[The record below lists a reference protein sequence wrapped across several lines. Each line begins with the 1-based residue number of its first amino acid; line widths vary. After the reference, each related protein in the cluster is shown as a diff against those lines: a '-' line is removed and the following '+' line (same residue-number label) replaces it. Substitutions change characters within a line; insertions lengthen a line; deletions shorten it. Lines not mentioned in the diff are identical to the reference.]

1 MEVSLQVLLSTS
13 IKRKKPSPKLR
24 WIGEEKEAVFLVDD
38 RQVREIKLRSGNVKK
53 TLLKKKNVVS
63 VATSDNGVWL
73 AALHLTGELSL
84 WNKDSDC
91 LQIVPAN
98 DVVSADVSAQGN
110 SLKLHLYV
118 CDDGGRVLLASHTGS
133 VYLWEN
139 TEEKS
144 QLLSQK
150 KRVLPSR
157 WSQIER
163 SENVAF
169 PDVTDKEA
177 TVTAIFIKSEVLGD
191 CCLCTF
197 VFYSGSRLV
206 MTFLALQWCEKD
218 QKQLSAA
225 PYHVHWTQQDCSV
238 LSIAPACAPVK
249 SRGALLALFS
259 RDGLVLTLALNQK
272 DPKETRIL
280 YINTMNL
287 VTVCGSLRGCGSRDQ
302 LIPSRLLRSYWVA
315 DMSWTAGSLFLACI
329 LKRGSLLLLTRMG
342 ELLTLTTSGCSV
354 EFGPAEFIPLHPF
367 IMYRPPVP
375 VPEVSNP
382 GDSLGSVA
390 SESDVT
396 RQRYSVTCHPRL
408 PYIMASD
415 GYMVTALRFAD
426 NLSPQIFMKTLLV
439 DAARRLEDVR
449 QKLQIGKS
457 RKNGMRLRTLS
468 SLQATLL
475 RDPWKTPSGAL
486 STIPSFLQE
495 EEEMCGQLEKLLA
508 QEDSE
513 ESDDYIPA
521 SPADG
526 AYGRAEHGRL
536 EFASMF
542 DTIHASDPSPG
553 KSDVIGELRHA
564 QRALMTAW
572 ATGVSV
578 GGAAQTGTLLHYTVG
593 CLIHFMSILQNPKCP
608 TLKADK
614 PSKKKARGDPWMW
627 YVAIFHQCLTGLYWD
642 VAPRQTVGHVMKLS
656 AETLRLILSQHRT
669 RLSKS
674 LLESFCLLQM
684 MSRSLSAIYTSRLQ
698 SVSSASAVDDAT
710 YLGTPVFQAIK
721 QPVMGSPLQC
731 ILQEPPNIAGDTT
744 KYEKRLAVLWR
755 LLYNHTVWYQTQLRK
770 RISLHRSVQSA
781 SEVQNEERA
790 IGFLLCHIQA
800 ELQTREDQ
808 ISGDLRLLP
817 FTGEEYF
824 LLGSYRESVEFWKKQ
839 LLEVMAR
846 GGRRSE
852 ALQTRYYL
860 ALLYCRLYRYHLND
874 AQGMCDRLVRELLI
888 RSSLLHERRSQEE
901 TPTGPP
907 PPGRRSLAQVHPEA
921 ALAVIRSMGRFM
933 AAYFTNQR
941 LYVFPPHNVS
951 ALAPLHG
958 SADRL
963 PRVVPL
969 QHGLVAGAVRDQN
982 LSSVWT
988 VDYTLELLLVGGLI
1002 SEAAWLANKLGD
1014 WKMSVSMLVAYN
1026 LHRSSVAEQQRAE
1039 FPAMSA
1045 SLSPAHIFQQKLQ
1058 SFLGRP
1064 PSARA
1069 PERGPAEPKQFTDPI
1084 EEEDADLL
1092 FNSVQEMLKAAVMA
1106 DAEIVTET
1114 LQQLMDSAKELSG
1127 KLSGLV
1133 PERLYLPAPPLYCP
1147 QPSSVSEEDPSDFL
1161 LASEK
1166 RSRQRLSGVLQ
1177 RVLLLLRAA
1186 HCSLPAAQWYIKQ
1199 IKRARKI
1206 MQKIRAKA
1214 SLPPLDSLPENLQNY
1229 ANSRTVLLKPGPSG
1243 EATDDL
1249 VSRSVVVCFRELCAL
1264 CWMLHVRERLSLSC
1278 RQYQTARDSGKL
1290 FKTADQV
1297 DSCVVERCF
1306 EALEWACR
1314 MLPFSRA
1321 TNSEELIQDL
1331 ILSLVSELPSV
1342 KKVAEI
1348 MVTAF
1353 PNPEDVRVPLREKY
1367 HSVQQRLRLSRI
1379 RGPHGEET
1387 MSVIIHN
1394 MQRVR
1399 GKALRRVQRNIGL
1412 VETYL
1417 WEPPLDETLGDESR
1431 CYDKYSLGTTSLS
1444 RSTITDLG
1452 RPQIYSDTDTLS
1464 DALTGKEADDRLEC
1478 SFPLDGSAITGKPS
1492 KASNKKLKSKREAR
1506 RESGPSPPRV
1516 GTWEFEC
1523 NDDEYGRFL
1532 DLFLSYLLERDL
1544 LHGGEPGIPFLTSFS
1559 QQLRDHELN
1568 SLVFDVHTTLKRKL
1582 VRAGIGSVFRAGSC
1596 FMLNA
1601 ESLGDSVD
1609 AEGASTQS
1617 RGAAG
1622 PSCAAGP
1629 TIVLGKPLS
1638 AGKRSFPNVVSG
1650 RAVRS
1655 GLFGLQDPRP
1665 KDRDSS
1671 VLSTSVP
1678 STPRQDH
1685 HSYRLIQSKHCTP
1698 NEELGG
1704 ELQAKYSREAK
1715 LVEWLIRWSDR
1726 RLFWITGKAE
1736 LCHDAASAAIRAK
1749 TSSAALLTSIW
1760 LLERPYLGR
1769 TYMHHVPQSETIV
1782 APVIQGTVDPK
1793 LQKKSLEAAE
1803 YLEPESSPPCREQ
1816 ELDDDP
1822 GEENASRASSEISLK
1837 QDQARQPSA
1846 REKSQEGASVLCNH
1860 HRLELHS
1867 ETDDDQ
1873 EEESDA
1879 QRNVKIAVS
1888 IRPVLQKVE
1897 IRSCDS
1903 EHPDPEQEAVPKIR
1917 EASPHGDPPASAR
1930 WSPLAPQSV
1939 SSAAPL
1945 LPPAPTASPDISRN
1959 PQSVPGSE
1967 AVRQLL
1973 QDEMFRLL
1981 QLQQINFMSLM
1992 QVVGS
1997 SFAAVPALQHVLEQT
2012 SQMGRNPVVNPADDL
2027 SAARVIHP
2035 APSQTAA
2042 AEPVPDVQRKADVLQ
2057 TGGAV
2062 DAAEADRN
2070 EQSNKEA
2077 LQKLP
2082 ELRIPPSDGAKIPA
2096 RLGLLST
2103 APPHRLPLVTAPSGP
2118 PMTPTLIRPPVISNP
2133 SGFPLLRL
2141 QSDPQF
2147 LPLNIRPAVRE
2158 AWAPAS
2164 AARKMPTPVPAH
2176 LTQPPGIVAA
2186 NDPIRTQKTQK
2197 WAESVSRRP
2206 PAPPST
2212 SQTTGH
2218 NHQQPQISLFG
2229 SEQNKAGIHL
2239 LHLRSDPVLYTPPAQ
2254 NPGRCAPMLLHLP
2267 KDVPDPSKIV
2277 WLKSNVPQQIQTDVQ
2292 RRDPGVTE
2300 ENRQQLKANLIR
2312 AEDAG
2317 DSIKRKNRRTLK
2329 EKNEKKEKKVSV
2341 SFRPDDSIIACNN
2354 LDEIVRRDEPDPEGG
2369 SDFVI
2374 PFGSFESMLSHQIPE
2389 TPISSMAELH
2399 FLASTMKR
2407 PPDIRDASTN
2417 TDSGSIESHKAVKE
2431 PARKREGSPVVS
2443 PRSGAVV
2450 SPLAAEALPPD
2461 IEEPMPPE
2469 LFLNLQHPHD
2479 GRPEKPLSRIVHN
2492 GDAEEFPERFSDFF
2506 TDPDVPS
2513 SAELHHMAASVT
2525 NAPAP
2530 ERIQHT
2536 DTPEGLQLGAVDGVT
2551 HHLLS
2556 TGLTSAPSSDLTPLA
2571 VRTPRVKRNEAVSR
2585 LKEMNVQLQALQNM
2599 ADGMEQ
2605 DFANTRLLVNTLE
2618 TLTSAA
2624 ELEPIDVPPRRAGAP
2639 LRVFPLRDRPL
2650 GDLNEEEEYD
2660 QTSPVHIGVLER
2672 PLEDLIFSSG
2682 DGDLSTALRRSE
2694 EMDPRVFQDA
2704 LQMSG
2709 LSDIADILGDLM
2721 DGGVS
2726 ASDLGLTPAQAE
2738 NLSRA
2743 KPPGTSRR
2751 SPRERADLLRWM
2763 KKKQK
2768 ERLADHRRRLQ
2779 ELREKEHKPFQQLH
2793 TANTSK
2799 EIREMQQVK
2808 DERDRTLLSDHHGH
2822 RVSDAI
2828 GLMQEMLTEAKQI
2841 PSTGSQPSAPRAA
2854 PSRNPGA
2861 RGAVRSLSADKV
2873 KRRSSSRGETS
2884 QTRSTSSPA
2893 RPQTRGTATFLLPKS
2908 NWEPKLRSRR
2918 APSYSIRRYDPSLPG
2933 DRLSQI
2939 TRRGMLAARNRLNV
2953 HSKNTKPILKAAA
2966 KQMSRQD
2973 KSCKGTSPL
2982 SQLDE
2987 FQLEDDYERDIVSPW
3002 EIPDEIN
3009 RILNTSRNSILSQ
3022 GSLMNEDADLQ
3033 INHPDNSSESTGSIL
3048 SKLDWKAIED
3058 LVAGADSHEM

>member
-1 MEVSLQVLLSTS
+1 MDVSLEVLISTS
-13 IKRKKPSPKLR
+13 IKRKTPSPKLR
-24 WIGEEKEAVFLVDD
+24 WLGEEKEAVFLVDE

-53 TLLKKKNVVS
+53 TLLKKQSVVS
-63 VATSDNGVWL
+63 VATSDNGAWL

-98 DVVSADVSAQGN
+98 DVLSAEVVSAQGS

-118 CDDGGRVLLASHTGS
+118 SDDGSRVLLAAPTGS

-157 WSQIER
+157 WSGIER
-163 SENVAF
+163 SESVAF
-169 PDVTDKEA
+169 PSVTDKEA
-177 TVTAIFIKSEVLGD
+177 AVAAIFIKSEVLGD
-191 CCLCTF
+191 RCLCAF

-218 QKQLSAA
+218 RKMLSAA
-225 PYHVHWTQQDCSV
+225 PFHVQWAQQDCSV

-280 YINTMNL
+280 YINTMNFM
-287 VTVCGSLRGCGSRDQ
+287 TVCGSLRGCGSRDQ

-329 LKRGSLLLLTRMG
+329 LKRGTLLLLTRTG
-342 ELLTLTTSGCSV
+342 EILTLTTFGCSV

-367 IMYRPPVP
+367 ITYRPPVP
-375 VPEVSNP
+375 VSEASSPS
-382 GDSLGSVA
+382 DSLGSVA
-390 SESDVT
+390 SESDVM

-408 PYIMASD
+408 PYVMASD
-415 GYMVTALRFAD
+415 GYMVTALRFTD
-426 NLSPQIFMKTLLV
+426 NLSPQILMKTLLV

-449 QKLQIGKS
+449 QKLQMGKS
-457 RKNGMRLRTLS
+457 MKNRMRLRTLS

-475 RDPWKTPSGAL
+475 RDPWKTPSGAA
-486 STIPSFLQE
+486 STVPTFLQE
-495 EEEMCGQLEKLLA
+495 EEEMCGQLEKVLA
-508 QEDSE
+508 QEDS
-513 ESDDYIPA
+513 DDPDDSLPPA
-521 SPADG
+521 PGDG
-526 AYGRAEHGRL
+526 AFGRAEHGRL

-553 KSDVIGELRHA
+553 KSDVTVQLLRV
-564 QRALMTAW
+564 QRALLVAW
-572 ATGVSV
+572 AVGVSV
-578 GGAAQTGTLLHYTVG
+578 GGAAQTGALLHYTVG
-593 CLIHFMSILQNPKCP
+593 CLIHLMSILQNPKCP
-608 TLKADK
+608 MLKVDK
-614 PSKKKARGDPWMW
+614 PSKKKAGGDPWTS

-642 VAPRQTVGHVMKLS
+642 VAPRQTIGHVMKLT
-656 AETLRLILSQHRT
+656 AEILRLILSQHRT
-669 RLSKS
+669 LLSKS

-684 MSRSLSAIYTSRLQ
+684 VSRSLSAIYTSRLQ
-698 SVSSASAVDDAT
+698 SVSSAPAEGDAAH
-710 YLGTPVFQAIK
+710 LRMPVFQAIK
-721 QPVMGSPLQC
+721 QPTMGSPLQC
-731 ILQEPPNIAGDTT
+731 ILQEPPNIAGNTA
-744 KYEKRLAVLWR
+744 KSEKRLAVLWR
-755 LLYNHTVWYQTQLRK
+755 LLYNQTLWYKTQLRK
-770 RISLHRSVQSA
+770 RISLHRSVHSA
-781 SEVQNEERA
+781 PEIQNEEKA

-800 ELQTREDQ
+800 KLQTRGDQ
-808 ISGDLRLLP
+808 ISGDLHLLP

-839 LLEVMAR
+839 LLETSTR

-860 ALLYCRLYRYHLND
+860 ALLYCRLYHYDLND
-874 AQGMCDRLVRELLI
+874 AQGMCDQLVQELLV
-888 RSSLLHERRSQEE
+888 RSSLLPEPRSQEE
-901 TPTGPP
+901 TPAGHP
-907 PPGRRSLAQVHPEA
+907 PPGGRSLAQVHPEA

-951 ALAPLHG
+951 VLAPLHV
-958 SADRL
+958 SAVEP

-969 QHGLVAGAVRDQN
+969 QHGLVAAAVRGQN

-988 VDYTLELLLVGGLI
+988 VDYTLDLLLIGGLVT
-1002 SEAAWLANKLGD
+1002 EAAWLANTLGD
-1014 WKMSVSMLVAYN
+1014 WKMSVSMSVAYN
-1026 LHRSSVAEQQRAE
+1026 LHRSSIAEEQRGA
-1039 FPAMSA
+1039 FPAMSTH
-1045 SLSPAHIFQQKLQ
+1045 LSPAHIFQEKLQ

-1064 PSARA
+1064 PSTRVS
-1069 PERGPAEPKQFTDPI
+1069 ERGQTEADLFNDPI
-1084 EEEDADLL
+1084 EEEDADLV
-1092 FNSVQEMLKAAVMA
+1092 FSSVQEMLKAAVMA
-1106 DAEIVTET
+1106 DAEILTET
-1114 LQQLMDSAKELSG
+1114 LHQLMDSAKELSG

-1161 LASEK
+1161 LYSEK
-1166 RSRQRLSGVLQ
+1166 RSRQSLSGVLQ
-1177 RVLLLLRAA
+1177 RALLLLRAA

-1199 IKRARKI
+1199 IKRARKV

-1243 EATDDL
+1243 EAPDDL
-1249 VSRSVVVCFRELCAL
+1249 VSCSIVVCFRELCAL

-1278 RQYQTARDSGKL
+1278 RQYQMARDSGQL

-1297 DSCVVERCF
+1297 DSCVTERCF
-1306 EALEWACR
+1306 EALDWACR
-1314 MLPFSRA
+1314 MLPFTRA

-1331 ILSLVSELPSV
+1331 ILSLISELPPV

-1353 PNPEDVRVPLREKY
+1353 PNPDDVRVPLRDKY
-1367 HSVQQRLRLSRI
+1367 HSVQQRLRHSRI
-1379 RGPHGEET
+1379 RGPHSEET
-1387 MSVIIHN
+1387 MSVILHH

-1399 GKALRRVQRNIGL
+1399 RKALRRVQRNIGP

-1417 WEPPLDETLGDESR
+1417 WEPPLDENLGDELR

-1464 DALTGKEADDRLEC
+1464 DAVMGKEMDDRMEGSL
-1478 SFPLDGSAITGKPS
+1478 PLDRDVNAGKPS
-1492 KASNKKLKSKREAR
+1492 KGANKKLKAKREAR
-1506 RESGPSPPRV
+1506 GESGPSPPRV

-1523 NDDEYGRFL
+1523 NDDEYCRFL

-1544 LHGGEPGIPFLTSFS
+1544 LHGSEPGIPFLTSFS

-1596 FMLNA
+1596 FMLKS
-1601 ESLGDSVD
+1601 ESVGDSVD
-1609 AEGASTQS
+1609 TEGVSFPS
-1617 RGAAG
+1617 RGAAE
-1622 PSCAAGP
+1622 PHRAAGP
-1629 TIVLGKPLS
+1629 TIVLGKPLI
-1638 AGKRSFPNVVSG
+1638 AGKRSIPKVSG
-1650 RAVRS
+1650 QPVRS
-1655 GLFGLQDPRP
+1655 GLFGLQDPGP
-1665 KDRDSS
+1665 KDRDSNVPS
-1671 VLSTSVP
+1671 ASVP
-1678 STPRQDH
+1678 SSPRQDH
-1685 HSYRLIQSKHCTP
+1685 HRYRLIQGKHCTP

-1704 ELQAKYSREAK
+1704 ELQAKYSQEAK

-1726 RLFWITGKAE
+1726 RLFWSTGKAE
-1736 LCHDAASAAIRAK
+1736 LCHVAASTAIRAK
-1749 TSSAALLTSIW
+1749 TSSAALLTSLW
-1760 LLERPYLGR
+1760 LLERPYLGS
-1769 TYMHHVPQSETIV
+1769 TYMHHVPPGESIV
-1782 APVIQGTVDPK
+1782 APIIQGAEDPK
-1793 LQKKSLEAAE
+1793 LQEKSLEGAE
-1803 YLEPESSPPCREQ
+1803 RLEPDTSPPCGEH
-1816 ELDDDP
+1816 ELDGDS

-1837 QDQARQPSA
+1837 QDEQRRPGAQ
-1846 REKSQEGASVLCNH
+1846 EKSQEGQSVLSDP
-1860 HRLELHS
+1860 HRLELRS

-1873 EEESDA
+1873 EEESDT
-1879 QRNVKIAVS
+1879 QRSVKIAVS
-1888 IRPVLQKVE
+1888 IRPVHQEAE
-1897 IRSCDS
+1897 IRPGDS
-1903 EHPDPEQEAVPKIR
+1903 EHSDPEEAAVPNIR
-1917 EASPHGDPPASAR
+1917 GASLYDGPPASG
-1930 WSPLAPQSV
+1930 WNPPAPQSV

-1945 LPPAPTASPDISRN
+1945 LPPAPTANQPEPTNPDLSCY
-1959 PQSVPGSE
+1959 PQPVPGSE

-2012 SQMGRNPVVNPADDL
+2012 SQMGRNPVLNPVGDR
-2027 SAARVIHP
+2027 SAPQVIHP

-2062 DAAEADRN
+2062 EAAGMGGN
-2070 EQSNKEA
+2070 EQNKEA

-2103 APPHRLPLVTAPSGP
+2103 GPPHRLPLVTAPSGP
-2118 PMTPTLIRPPVISNP
+2118 QMTPMLIRPPVMNNP

-2147 LPLNIRPAVRE
+2147 LPLNIRPPVRE

-2164 AARKMPTPVPAH
+2164 VAPRMPIPVPAR
-2176 LTQPPGIVAA
+2176 LTQPPGITGAS
-2186 NDPIRTQKTQK
+2186 DPIRTQKLQK
-2197 WAESVSRRP
+2197 WAESVSRRS

-2212 SQTTGH
+2212 SQSAGH
-2218 NHQQPQISLFG
+2218 SHQQPQISLLG
-2229 SEQNKAGIHL
+2229 SEQNKTGIHL
-2239 LHLRSDPVLYTPPAQ
+2239 LHLRSAPVLYTPPAQ
-2254 NPGRCAPMLLHLP
+2254 NATRCAPMLLHLP
-2267 KDVPDPSKIV
+2267 KDVPDPSKIM
-2277 WLKSNVPQQIQTDVQ
+2277 WMKSNVPPNVQTDAK

-2300 ENRQQLKANLIR
+2300 ENHQRLKANIIR
-2312 AEDAG
+2312 TEDAG

-2341 SFRPDDSIIACNN
+2341 SFRPDDSIIASNN
-2354 LDEIVRRDEPDPEGG
+2354 LDEVTRPEIVYRDKPDPEGG
-2369 SDFVI
+2369 NDFVI
-2374 PFGSFESMLSHQIPE
+2374 PLGACRPPSVCDCSVRSSASPRSSFESMLSHEIPE

-2417 TDSGSIESHKAVKE
+2417 TDSAARHLPDQYSVGSEDFPPRGSAAGP
-2431 PARKREGSPVVS
+2431 PAPEV
-2443 PRSGAVV
+2443 
-2450 SPLAAEALPPD
+2450 LPPD
-2461 IEEPMPPE
+2461 VQEQMPPE
-2469 LFLNLQHPHD
+2469 LFLNLQQPHD
-2479 GRPEKPLSRIVHN
+2479 GQLEKPRSRIVHY
-2492 GDAEEFPERFSDFF
+2492 GDVGEFPERFSDF

-2513 SAELHHMAASVT
+2513 SAEVHHLAASVT
-2525 NAPAP
+2525 TVHAP
-2530 ERIQHT
+2530 ERIQPTGPYTT
-2536 DTPEGLQLGAVDGVT
+2536 DIPEVAQLGDRGPSAVDGVT
-2551 HHLLS
+2551 HHVLS
-2556 TGLTSAPSSDLTPLA
+2556 ADLISAPSSDVAPLT
-2571 VRTPRVKRNEAVSR
+2571 VRTPCVK
-2585 LKEMNVQLQALQNM
+2585 LFL
-2599 ADGMEQ
+2599 
-2605 DFANTRLLVNTLE
+2605 
-2618 TLTSAA
+2618 
-2624 ELEPIDVPPRRAGAP
+2624 
-2639 LRVFPLRDRPL
+2639 VFPLRDDPL
-2650 GDLNEEEEYD
+2650 EDLNEEEAYD
-2660 QTSPVHIGVLER
+2660 RTGPAGIGSRER

-2682 DGDLSTALRRSE
+2682 DGDLTTALGRSE
-2694 EMDPRVFQDA
+2694 ETDPSVFQDA

-2721 DGGVS
+2721 AGGVS
-2726 ASDLGLTPAQAE
+2726 ASDLGLTPAQAD

-2751 SPRERADLLRWM
+2751 TPRERADLLRWM
-2763 KKKQK
+2763 KKKQR
-2768 ERLADHRRRLQ
+2768 ERLADHRRRLR
-2779 ELREKEHKPFQQLH
+2779 ELREKEHKPFQSLQ
-2793 TANTSK
+2793 TPNTSK
-2799 EIREMQQVK
+2799 AIREMQHVK
-2808 DERDRTLLSDHHGH
+2808 DERDRTLLSDHHSH
-2822 RVSDAI
+2822 RASDAI
-2828 GLMQEMLTEAKQI
+2828 GLMQEMLSEAKQI
-2841 PSTGSQPSAPRAA
+2841 PSSSSQPTALRAA
-2854 PSRNPGA
+2854 PLRHLVSPKGA
-2861 RGAVRSLSADKV
+2861 RGASADKE
-2873 KRRSSSRGETS
+2873 KRRSSSRGERS
-2884 QTRSTSSPA
+2884 QTRSASSPA
-2893 RPQTRGTATFLLPKS
+2893 RPQIRGTATFVLPKS
-2908 NWEPKLRSRR
+2908 NWEPKLRTRS
-2918 APSYSIRRYDPSLPG
+2918 APSYSVHRRHDPSLPG

-2973 KSCKGTSPL
+2973 KSSKGTSPL

-2987 FQLEDDYERDIVSPW
+2987 VHLEEDYERDIVSPW

-3009 RILNTSRNSILSQ
+3009 RILNSSRNSILSQ
-3022 GSLMNEDADLQ
+3022 GSFLNGDVDLQ
-3033 INHPDNSSESTGSIL
+3033 LHHPDISSERTGSTL
-3048 SKLDWKAIED
+3048 SELDWNAIDD
-3058 LVAGADSHEM
+3058 LVAGVRSPET